1 MSFTISILSH
11 LHDNMSSLVSYPHCI
26 LLLHCHH
33 FVGHSPPLTY
43 RHKIPPRN
51 LIHLARRYH
60 SEITLRPLMAKS
72 SSIALLQPPPAWAL
86 ASSIASDRVLR
97 QKWIRDEFGSTSTT
111 TSKLNRHQ
119 RKNRLKQLRNSNS
132 VDGNRAV
139 CGGNSSIPDSY
150 SSLLRSS
157 VGAA

>member
-1 MSFTISILSH
+1 
-11 LHDNMSSLVSYPHCI
+11 MSSLVPHPHCI

-33 FVGHSPPLTY
+33 FVGHSPPPLTY

-97 QKWIRDEFGSTSTT
+97 QKWMRDEFGSTSTT

-119 RKNRLKQLRNSNS
+119 RKNRLKQLRNSNGGS
-132 VDGNRAV
+132 GNRAV